1 VTALVP
7 ALLGACAVA
16 LLVPVAAR
24 PDRGGEVPAERA
36 DDRPVLARFRAVL
49 LCLAIA
55 AGWTLF
61 GGVIG
66 LALGGLAGVF
76 SWRAVA
82 KLEKPSE
89 VRRRH
94 QLERDLPIAV
104 HLFAACLTAGAAPH
118 TALASVSE
126 ALPGAVGEEFALLQR
141 RLHWGVDPAA
151 VWRSV
156 DGPLEPLGRCMA
168 RAHESGASVQHAVAR
183 LADDVRRESRAK
195 ADARARTIEVR
206 AAAPLGICFLPAFV
220 LLGVVP
226 MAAGLFS
233 SLQLFR

>member
-1 VTALVP
+1 MS
-7 ALLGACAVA
+7 ALLPAVLAGCALA
-16 LLVPVAAR
+16 LLLPAAAR
-24 PDRGGEVPAERA
+24 PDLGERPQAELVE
-36 DDRPVLARFRAVL
+36 DRPLLARFRVVL
-49 LCLAIA
+49 LCLAVA
-55 AGWTLF
+55 AGWTLV

-66 LALGGLAGVF
+66 LVLGCVAGLFCWRALAG
-76 SWRAVA
+76 
-82 KLEKPSE
+82 LESPGL
-89 VRRRH
+89 VRRRRE
-94 QLERDLPIAV
+94 LERDFPIAV
-104 HLFAACLTAGAAPH
+104 HLFGACLAAGAATG

-151 VWRSV
+151 VWRSI
-156 DGPLEPLGRCMA
+156 DGPLEPLGQCMA
-168 RAHESGASVQHAVAR
+168 RAHESGASVQHAVGR
-183 LADDVRRESRAK
+183 LAEDVRRETRAR

-206 AAAPLGICFLPAFV
+206 ASAPLGLCFLPAFV

>member
-1 VTALVP
+1 MTALLPAVLAACALGLLVP
-7 ALLGACAVA
+7 A
-16 LLVPVAAR
+16 AAR
-24 PDRGGEVPAERA
+24 PGPEAEAQAERH
-36 DDRPVLARFRAVL
+36 DDRPMLARFRVL
-49 LCLAIA
+49 LFCLAVA
-55 AGWTLF
+55 AGWAGL

-66 LALGGLAGVF
+66 LVLGGVGGLF

-82 KLEKPSE
+82 KMESPSQ
-89 VRRRH
+89 VRRRRE
-94 QLERDLPIAV
+94 LERDFPIAV
-104 HLFAACLTAGAAPH
+104 HLFGACLAAGAATS

-141 RLHWGVDPAA
+141 RLHWGVDPVA

-183 LADDVRRESRAK
+183 LADDVRRETRAR

-206 AAAPLGICFLPAFV
+206 AAAPLGLCFLPAFV

-233 SLQLFR
+233 SLRLFR